1 MKRLILLLMLPILAF
16 YACSGGSNQN
26 QSNTDSTQNSIPE
39 EIPNTQPKAL
49 FEYVEPQENIAK
61 IIWEKLLETNDS
73 LKKSVA
79 TAKKWDIKGLEEYY
93 KGISKVEKYPSKTR
107 MEYFSLIPGAEGE
120 LDGLAF
126 YKLQCYQMQDKSWTA
141 ALFNLIDQYNDDYT
155 KNFRDYSFRTFHFKD
170 GKLEENSSQTGLP
183 KPKKQPLNNFYD
195 DYFHCCVEFD
205 TIGFTFVNSSFWP
218 LRYNW
223 SGEKFILQEDNTDV
237 SNLITEYGNLD
248 YFCSLGGY
256 LENIEKYKKDYGY
269 LNGNSYFNK
278 QTNEKIIDFEITDNK
293 ISAYTVF
300 SKQIGFAQ
308 EKNHYE
314 TPYNGY
320 FNYPV
325 SKPAAVG
332 FPIKNVL
339 DYKKDNYLKDT
350 DIKKEN
356 KDGYYIITQHLQK
369 DKSEKRDIYISFY
382 AKDENSVIEKIRVY
396 TVPLVITLE
405 DEIAENKYT
414 EQPIKDILLKINSEY
429 IKPSDF
435 GEFHNC
441 YIYYNGYSAS
451 YYDKSG
457 KYEPQSSNNPIEWN
471 VLCYVF
477 KCDDGKYKILT
488 QKKIENVYLVKEEQK
503 ENLEREFAEYIWD
516 NGNIKQIEFEI
527 PQSKNSDYKAYSED
541 KKLILVDKNFIKF
554 DPQTLISKMKE
565 NTGWSCTP
573 NLEISSTGFDLRAGT
588 SSFEAYGEF
597 EDSPHWEGSY
607 QVSYDWDGEKFVSKK
622 EKLAKEKKLVLEIY
636 SKVPQEDLHYDY
648 KKITAN
654 DFSSESDFKDKKVTQ
669 RNIGFSNFW
678 DRKTKVIFIAEK
690 NGEGYDVM
698 YYTQPSE
705 NSQPKILKY
714 RYQDGTLSKTS
725 ISNEEKEKFTDEWE
739 SFINN
744 N

>member
-39 EIPNTQPKAL
+39 EIPNTQPQAL

-61 IIWEKLLETNDS
+61 IIWEKLLETNDT

-79 TAKKWDIKGLEEYY
+79 TAKKWDIKGLDEYY
-93 KGISKVEKYPSKTR
+93 KGISKEEKYPSKTR

-120 LDGLAF
+120 FDGLAF
-126 YKLQCYQMQDKSWTA
+126 YKLQCYQMSDKSWTA
-141 ALFNLIDQYNDDYT
+141 ALFNLINIYNEDYT
-155 KNFRDYSFRTFHFKD
+155 SEITDHSFRTFHFKD
-170 GKLEENSSQTGLP
+170 GNLEENTSKTDLP
-183 KPKKQPLNNFYD
+183 KPKKQPLNNFYG
-195 DYFHCCVEFD
+195 DYYNCYVEFD

-223 SGEKFILQEDNTDV
+223 SGEKFIPQSDNVDV
-237 SNLITEYGNLD
+237 SNLITEYGSLD
-248 YFCSLGGY
+248 YFCSFGGY

-269 LNGNSYFNK
+269 LKDNSYFNK
-278 QTNEKIIDFEITDNK
+278 QTNEKIIDFEINDNK

-325 SKPAAVG
+325 SKPVAVG

-339 DYKKDNYLKDT
+339 SYKKDNCLKDT

-369 DKSEKRDIYISFY
+369 DKYEKRDIYISFY
-382 AKDENSVIEKIRVY
+382 AKDENSDIEKIRVY

-405 DEIAENKYT
+405 DEIAENQYT
-414 EQPIKDILLKINSEY
+414 PQPIKDILQKINSEY
-429 IKPSDF
+429 IKASDF
-435 GEFHNC
+435 GDFHNC
-441 YIYYNGYSAS
+441 YIYHNGYNAT
-451 YYDKSG
+451 YYDKTG

-471 VLCYVF
+471 VSCCVF

-488 QKKIENVYLVKEEQK
+488 RKKIENIYMVKNEQK

-516 NGNIKQIEFEI
+516 NGNIKQIELEI
-527 PQSKNSDYKAYSED
+527 PQSKNSDYRAYPKD
-541 KKLILVDKNFIKF
+541 KKLILVDKNFIKS

-565 NTGWSCTP
+565 NTDWSCTP
-573 NLEISSTGFDLRAGT
+573 SLDISTTGFELRAGT
-588 SSFEAYGEF
+588 SSYEGYGEF
-597 EDSPHWEGSY
+597 EDSPNCEGNY

-622 EKLAKEKKLVLEIY
+622 EKLAKEKDLIIEIY

-654 DFSSESDFKDKKVTQ
+654 DFTSEEDFKNKKVDQ

-690 NGEGYDVM
+690 NGQGYDVM
-698 YYTQPSE
+698 YYTQPLE

-739 SFINN
+739 SFLKN
-744 N
+744 